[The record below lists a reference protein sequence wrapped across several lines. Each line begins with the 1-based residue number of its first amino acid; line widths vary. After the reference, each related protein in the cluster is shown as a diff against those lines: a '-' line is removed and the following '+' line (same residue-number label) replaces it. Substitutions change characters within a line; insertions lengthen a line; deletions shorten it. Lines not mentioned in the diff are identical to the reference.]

1 MSLGKLLWEGRHY
14 HYPQI
19 LCVGDVCSVKT
30 EVGLLNTRAFPEKAN
45 PRSRG
50 QRFPQWFQTLSQGKL
65 LWEGR
70 FYHYPQILRTG
81 DVCAVKT
88 DLVITRK
95 PCQVENVYKPV
106 YFAVVSNTELGKVTM
121 GTKNLKFSASILS
134 DSLVLRRSPHIN
146 RSSATLAPKA
156 RCCFSAPYIF
166 IRFSYICPTARD
178 IPD

>member
-1 MSLGKLLWEGRHY
+1 MLNTRAFPEKAYPRSQGERFPLWFQTLSLGKLLWEGRYY

-95 PCQVENVYKPV
+95 PCQARTCTNRSISQW
-106 YFAVVSNTELGKVTM
+106 FQTLRLGKLLWDR
-121 GTKNLKFSASILS
+121 KI
-134 DSLVLRRSPHIN
+134 
-146 RSSATLAPKA
+146 
-156 RCCFSAPYIF
+156 
-166 IRFSYICPTARD
+166 
-178 IPD
+178 